1 MGSIMLKNKL
11 MYHLPVITFS
21 VKNILIY
28 GELHAKHILCC
39 SVLVFYFF
47 TQSSKNMYSRSP
59 IIVGVGLISGE
70 NNCYI
75 SLSLR
80 CKNVFVVHQK
90 ST

>member
-1 MGSIMLKNKL
+1 MLKNKL
-11 MYHLPVITFS
+11 MYNLPVIMFS
-21 VKNILIY
+21 VKNILLY

-39 SVLVFYFF
+39 SVRFFFF
-47 TQSSKNMYSRSP
+47 TQLSKNMYSRSP

-75 SLSLR
+75 SLSLL